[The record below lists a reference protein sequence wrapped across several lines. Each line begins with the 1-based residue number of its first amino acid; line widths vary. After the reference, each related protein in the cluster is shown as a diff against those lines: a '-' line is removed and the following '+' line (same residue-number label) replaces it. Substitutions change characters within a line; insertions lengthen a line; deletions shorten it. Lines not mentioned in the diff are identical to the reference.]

1 MLTRIK
7 VKNYKGFKDAEIPIK
22 PITILLGANS
32 SGKSSM
38 LQLLSL
44 LQQTAEESSDS
55 YGSALK
61 YLETNKHWETRK
73 YVFL

>member
-32 SGKSSM
+32 SGKVPCSN
-38 LQLLSL
+38 
-44 LQQTAEESSDS
+44 
-55 YGSALK
+55 YFH
-61 YLETNKHWETRK
+61 YYNKRQKRVQILMDLH
-73 YVFL
+73 